1 MEEATH
7 PHPHGRTLHDY
18 LMILMKR
25 RWTIL
30 VVFVCVFTVGALRT
44 LTETPIYQA
53 TVQLLIER
61 QAPRILAQPEGLSS
75 EYSSSE
81 EFYQTHYKLLEGKA
95 LARKIVQK
103 LDLKNNPG
111 YSSIFQ
117 SLPPNADEAMKQRAE
132 ESLIAAIAGGIT
144 VTPIAKS
151 SLVNISFS
159 HPDPKFATTLVNA
172 LAQGYIEQ
180 SLDLRFAA
188 SQEAEVW
195 LKQKLV
201 EGRKK
206 LEDSEAKLN
215 EYKRAHNI
223 VGLDDKESITTQ
235 KLEKLNHDL
244 LAAQTRRMEV
254 ETRFKEVSQGRPI
267 TEVLNN
273 PLITL
278 MKGQEARLSAE
289 QSELSRKY
297 GADHPRMLQL
307 ANELAATRS
316 KIGAEMSQVVQ
327 AIKNEYN
334 MAKGQEE
341 NLKKA
346 LEAQKSDTQDM
357 SDKTIQYRVL
367 LRDVETTRALYE
379 NMLKSLTA
387 TTATENLPAINIRI
401 VYPATVPGAPI
412 SPNKSRNLTIAA
424 AMGLLLSC
432 GLALGLESLDTTIKT
447 PAEVE
452 DLLQIPNLAMIPHL
466 EFSSGQS
473 ESEEI
478 PSRLVNSNENQAASE
493 SYRGLRTSILFS
505 SPDQSPR
512 VLLLTSALPFEG
524 KSLTASNLAA
534 VMAKAEQE
542 VLLVDADMRR
552 PTLHK
557 LFQVPEEP
565 GLSNFLVGEVDELP
579 LVATMVPNLF
589 LVPGGEI
596 PPHPSELLGSDRM
609 TKLLDLVQGRFGRII
624 IDSPP
629 ILSVTDAAILGTRVD
644 GVILVIRAEST
655 PRKAVVEARDQL
667 LDVNSRILGTVLNDV
682 PIKRPGY
689 FYSHYAYQ
697 DSSYYT
703 SPDDALTSRR
713 PRTTSPSGALGW
725 VKDRLNNLRKGI

>member
-1 MEEATH
+1 M
-7 PHPHGRTLHDY
+7 
-18 LMILMKR
+18 
-25 RWTIL
+25 
-30 VVFVCVFTVGALRT
+30 FVCVFTVGALQT
-44 LTETPIYQA
+44 LTETPIYRA

-61 QAPRILAQPEGLSS
+61 QGPRILAQPEGLSS

-103 LDLKNNPG
+103 LDLKNNPN

-117 SLPPNADEAMKQRAE
+117 SLPPNADETVKQRAE

-144 VTPIAKS
+144 VTPVAKS

-159 HPDPKFATTLVNA
+159 HPDPKFATTLVNT

-254 ETRFKEVSQGRPI
+254 ETRFKEVSQGKSI
-267 TEVLNN
+267 SEMLNN

-278 MKGQEARLSAE
+278 MKGQEAKLMAE

-297 GADHPRMLQL
+297 GPDHPRMIQL
-307 ANELAATRS
+307 NNELGATRS
-316 KIGAEMSQVVQ
+316 KIAVEMSQVVQ

-334 MAKGQEE
+334 MAKAQEE

-357 SDKTIQYRVL
+357 SDRNIQYRVL
-367 LRDVETTRALYE
+367 LRDVESNRALYE
-379 NMLKSLTA
+379 NMLKSLKA

-401 VYPATVPGAPI
+401 VYPATVPGAPV
-412 SPNKSRNLTIAA
+412 SPNKPRNLTIAA
-424 AMGLLLSC
+424 ALGLLLSF
-432 GLALGLESLDTTIKT
+432 GLALGLESLNTTLKT

-452 DLLQIPNLAMIPHL
+452 DFAADSQ
-466 EFSSGQS
+466 SG
-473 ESEEI
+473 
-478 PSRLVNSNENQAASE
+478 
-493 SYRGLRTSILFS
+493 
-505 SPDQSPR
+505 
-512 VLLLTSALPFEG
+512 
-524 KSLTASNLAA
+524 
-534 VMAKAEQE
+534 
-542 VLLVDADMRR
+542 
-552 PTLHK
+552 H
-557 LFQVPEEP
+557 
-565 GLSNFLVGEVDELP
+565 
-579 LVATMVPNLF
+579 
-589 LVPGGEI
+589 
-596 PPHPSELLGSDRM
+596 
-609 TKLLDLVQGRFGRII
+609 
-624 IDSPP
+624 DSPP
-629 ILSVTDAAILGTRVD
+629 GVSLG
-644 GVILVIRAEST
+644 AERRRGDT
-655 PRKAVVEARDQL
+655 TAVGQ
-667 LDVNSRILGTVLNDV
+667 
-682 PIKRPGY
+682 
-689 FYSHYAYQ
+689 
-697 DSSYYT
+697 
-703 SPDDALTSRR
+703 
-713 PRTTSPSGALGW
+713 
-725 VKDRLNNLRKGI
+725 